1 MMSNK
6 IVEERMAIGRG
17 RHVNHTQYPLG
28 ARIFNTESFHIV
40 QKMQLLTS
48 CGKIMS
54 SLVELLASSGFIGT
68 F

>member
-1 MMSNK
+1 MMSDK

-40 QKMQLLTS
+40 QKNAVTHFMWEDYVLIS
-48 CGKIMS
+48 
-54 SLVELLASSGFIGT
+54 
-68 F
+68 